1 MDQATNN
8 QPTQKSEQGKNLILV
23 VLVLLVIIS
32 GTKLYLD
39 HLEKNKQTEE
49 ITGLTAENEVLSTRL
64 DSVETQLEIRI
75 QARRPTVPPAGA
87 VWQ

>member
-23 VLVLLVIIS
+23 VLVLLVLIS

-39 HLEKNKQTEE
+39 HLEKNSRPKK
-49 ITGLTAENEVLSTRL
+49 LL
-64 DSVETQLEIRI
+64 D
-75 QARRPTVPPAGA
+75 
-87 VWQ
+87 